1 MASKSGSS
9 SGSFVS
15 KGALINENTTARK
28 ARAPGQPPKIRIIL
42 MFIYTNNK
50 KYCKIV
56 KNGKFI

>member
-28 ARAPGQPPKIRIIL
+28 ARAPG
-42 MFIYTNNK
+42 
-50 KYCKIV
+50 
-56 KNGKFI
+56 